1 MTITHACAILA
12 IDNWTFHPT
21 QQTYIKSNKE
31 SLLEEC
37 RFFGLEDLALRIS
50 GHTVSND
57 LRPPERRLKKQEDE
71 LRASSDVHPSEK
83 YEAGSLIDVFCQDS
97 SPLDPLG
104 LGLPI
109 LRNQGWTRPK
119 MKCENYQSFRIRCI
133 SRELSYVGTCVS
145 IELHWHAICRNGVHA
160 PILAHLCTVA
170 RTSCRQY

>member
-1 MTITHACAILA
+1 MRVQFWPLTIGASTL
-12 IDNWTFHPT
+12 P
-21 QQTYIKSNKE
+21 QQTYIESNKE

-57 LRPPERRLKKQEDE
+57 LRPADRRLKRQEDE

-83 YEAGSLIDVFCQDS
+83 SEARFLIDVSCQDS

-104 LGLPI
+104 IGLPI
-109 LRNQGWTRPK
+109 LRNQGCTRPK

-145 IELHWHAICRNGVHA
+145 IELHWHAIRRNGVHA
-160 PILAHLCTVA
+160 PVLAHLCTVA

>member
-1 MTITHACAILA
+1 MILGRRGAMTITHACAILA
-12 IDNWTFHPT
+12 IDNWTFRPT
-21 QQTYIKSNKE
+21 QQTYIRSNKE

-37 RFFGLEDLALRIS
+37 RFSCVEDFELRIS
-50 GHTVSND
+50 GRTVSND

-109 LRNQGWTRPK
+109 LRNQGCTRPK
-119 MKCENYQSFRIRCI
+119 MKCEN
-133 SRELSYVGTCVS
+133 
-145 IELHWHAICRNGVHA
+145 
-160 PILAHLCTVA
+160 
-170 RTSCRQY
+170 

>member
-1 MTITHACAILA
+1 MRVQFWPLTIGASTL
-12 IDNWTFHPT
+12 P

-83 YEAGSLIDVFCQDS
+83 SKARFLIDVFCWT
-97 SPLDPLG
+97 PVPWIHLALDCPYSE
-104 LGLPI
+104 
-109 LRNQGWTRPK
+109 TRVVRGP
-119 MKCENYQSFRIRCI
+119 R
-133 SRELSYVGTCVS
+133 
-145 IELHWHAICRNGVHA
+145 
-160 PILAHLCTVA
+160 
-170 RTSCRQY
+170 